1 MSVEER
7 SPGEDSEMKAKQQ
20 KLLKSLEPNSWMCE
34 QESPSSRGNQGHN
47 VLEQATTVETR
58 AAFESQ
64 RNLQE
69 VSPTSSSSLKLQTG
83 AQKIE
88 KEMDMSVDNN
98 PGRDAIGTYISK
110 GVQGVKEDCQR
121 FRLQMKMLK
130 EKAEDTKKRE
140 VEVEG
145 MAKSMKRQLDV
156 VPTNTANK
164 PDNTVQHIN
173 RQRGVTA
180 YIGRWSRL
188 RRGNRCCSHGRHF
201 LWEEAIG
208 RKSRHKKLKTR
219 RIIITSASDSSACT
233 TLSSLPS
240 SPSMDSSQNLH
251 KEATTTLTAAEHCT
265 PLYPVLHH
273 HPLQGISSLCTSTE
287 FDSKQSKD
295 HEFADLS
302 SPNSTVI
309 ILPTPP
315 PHILNYN
322 PQQISPPLGPQCNSQ
337 FKVYCNQYVA
347 RAPLPEST
355 IKCDLADIDNQRLGV
370 IPGGGACAAAVSCIK
385 DDYDEKIAH
394 TQRLMGELK
403 GSMEGFKIR
412 IEVESE
418 GWRTHMEVLK
428 NELES
433 LRREQEYAIEDAKH
447 SIRSEFKGRLGGL
460 MDAAERPSEEKEQVE
475 ALVDERIE
483 KRLSKKDIVMSEMKS
498 NMRLLWTEVESL
510 TKGRDH
516 LQEHVNHL
524 TKVAKIAK
532 ENANREQD
540 ILKSENGFLRRQLQ
554 LFKGNDNQMKSELE
568 RENLW
573 QAVEKLKYE
582 GTDLKLDVKDFKK
595 VEKAV
600 KMELE
605 NVRKLAEK
613 MQEDTEELERERGA
627 SHVVG
632 VQERLQRMEKVESL
646 SHLYLGGLEEVHAD
660 LFNVKLSCHDHIDKL
675 EEQWKQFQEH
685 EHLEKD
691 SSREELGSS
700 VLLDNLMDNM
710 RSEMAEIVETERHI
724 LQQTLERE
732 SGSIHCQLKEACTNN
747 RCEMISMVKA
757 EVQKCLKNSQEKMLA
772 MTHSIKEE
780 VKDLKTELGVAEE
793 GLDDLARALSVV
805 EKHKEV
811 AAMAAAEA
819 TMSSRKASNI
829 LNEMLGSFSI
839 EMANARSNSLQLQEN
854 LAIERDMAA
863 AAAAEA
869 IKVSKEL
876 AKVKESSQIAIAEA
890 QNKNHK
896 LQQFLER
903 ESSKIMTAM
912 SVVHKEKHVASLAA
926 SEAAASA
933 NQAGQVL
940 ADILGSFNSEMAKA
954 QRLSLQ
960 LQDIQ
965 MEDSLNTL
973 SQTVEQIQES
983 QNHLNIE
990 KKQHLIAMQQELERQ
1005 EREWKVELNQLNQ
1018 VMHMLEKSIN
1028 DSVVDQ
1034 SDIVRRIK
1042 KLEDMQIDLVHS
1054 CDEVRTSTCELA
1066 NTAAIWFPK
1075 YEAAACIISELSFKL
1090 EQTDKNIRAIY
1101 CDENLMQQMAQ
1112 VAELKVQGLKDLMA
1126 SSVLAQFGPELHNI
1140 LEQVENDNL
1149 AHCQVVFKQVEFL
1162 ASEKHNDVS
1171 VASTDLSTTESKFD
1185 SKVVILESRIEHVAS
1200 ATFSNFRLLDK
1211 KIVQIMLGLQSAI
1224 SGAAMADSKCGALGV
1239 ELVKVFRMLACC
1251 RSQTSPVQKIK
1262 DSSPAP
1268 SGHTGDHGG
1277 RHYSSTSSRNCKDH
1291 HHDHISCT
1299 NSSSSI
1305 SRSGGD
1311 HASQSRTSNGNKQ
1324 LQPPPPPPPPP
1335 PMGLNVGNAASVA
1348 QAIDRRGIRVGD
1360 QCKLDAILTR
1370 RTESFDIGK
1379 TLTLQQERAGTDEEP
1394 SSASEQGENPT
1405 KQRWTFSEQFLEEI
1419 ENEKSHQ
1426 LQGSHEF
1433 SFIEKYRQ
1441 GAAHESGLNSHL
1453 TIEKTQDLGSSGKDC
1468 HQRTNIHLEAG
1479 NVHVNVSHHSAVG
1492 HQSEKRGD
1500 LIAVQS

>member
-34 QESPSSRGNQGHN
+34 QQSPSSRGNQGHN

-69 VSPTSSSSLKLQTG
+69 VSSTSSSLKLQTG

-98 PGRDAIGTYISK
+98 PGRDAIGTFISK

-121 FRLQMKMLK
+121 FRLQMQMLK

-164 PDNTVQHIN
+164 PDNTVQHTN
-173 RQRGVTA
+173 RWRGVTA
-180 YIGRWSRL
+180 SIGRWSRL
-188 RRGNRCCSHGRHF
+188 RRGNRCCPHGRHF

-233 TLSSLPS
+233 TLSPLPS

-265 PLYPVLHH
+265 PLYPLLHH
-273 HPLQGISSLCTSTE
+273 QPLQGISSLCISTE

-322 PQQISPPLGPQCNSQ
+322 PQQISPPLGPQCNSR

-355 IKCDLADIDNQRLGV
+355 IKCDLADIDNQQLGV

-385 DDYDEKIAH
+385 DAYDEKMAQ

-403 GSMEGFKIR
+403 GSVEGFKIR

-433 LRREQEYAIEDAKH
+433 LRREQEYAIADAKH
-447 SIRSEFKGRLGGL
+447 SICSEFKGRLGSL
-460 MDAAERPSEEKEQVE
+460 MDAAERASEQKEQVE

-595 VEKAV
+595 VEKVV

-613 MQEDTEELERERGA
+613 MQEDTEELERERGT

-632 VQERLQRMEKVESL
+632 IQERLLRMEKVESL

-675 EEQWKQFQEH
+675 EEQWKQFQQH
-685 EHLEKD
+685 EHQEKD

-700 VLLDNLMDNM
+700 VLLDNLMENM

-732 SGSIHCQLKEACTNN
+732 SGSIHSQLKEACTNN

-757 EVQKCLKNSQEKMLA
+757 EVQKCLKNSQERMLA
-772 MTHSIKEE
+772 MTHSIKQE

-876 AKVKESSQIAIAEA
+876 AKVKECSQIAIAEA

-1042 KLEDMQIDLVHS
+1042 KLEGMQIDLVHS

-1075 YEAAACIISELSFKL
+1075 YESAACIISELSFKL
-1090 EQTDKNIRAIY
+1090 EQTDEKIRAIY

-1112 VAELKVQGLKDLMA
+1112 VAELKVQGLKDFMA
-1126 SSVLAQFGPELHNI
+1126 SSVLAQFGPELHSI
-1140 LEQVENDNL
+1140 LKQVENDNL

-1171 VASTDLSTTESKFD
+1171 VASTDLPTTEFKFD

-1251 RSQTSPVQKIK
+1251 RSQSSPVQKIK
-1262 DSSPAP
+1262 DSNPAP
-1268 SGHTGDHGG
+1268 CGHTGDHGG

-1291 HHDHISCT
+1291 HHDRTSCT
-1299 NSSSSI
+1299 HSSSSI
-1305 SRSGGD
+1305 CRSGGD
-1311 HASQSRTSNGNKQ
+1311 HVSPSRTSNGNKQ
-1324 LQPPPPPPPPP
+1324 LPPPPP

-1348 QAIDRRGIRVGD
+1348 QAIDRGGIRAGD

-1394 SSASEQGENPT
+1394 SSASEQGESPT

-1419 ENEKSHQ
+1419 ENEKSCQ

-1492 HQSEKRGD
+1492 HQLEKRGD

>member
-20 KLLKSLEPNSWMCE
+20 KLLKSLEPNLWMCE
-34 QESPSSRGNQGHN
+34 QRSPSSRGNQGHN

-69 VSPTSSSSLKLQTG
+69 VSSTSSSSLELQTG

-121 FRLQMKMLK
+121 FRLQMQMLK

-145 MAKSMKRQLDV
+145 MANSMNRQLDV

-180 YIGRWSRL
+180 FIGRWSRL
-188 RRGNRCCSHGRHF
+188 RRGNRCCPHSRHF

-208 RKSRHKKLKTR
+208 RKSRHKKLKTC
-219 RIIITSASDSSACT
+219 RIILTSASDSFACT
-233 TLSSLPS
+233 PLSSLPS

-265 PLYPVLHH
+265 PLYPLLHH
-273 HPLQGISSLCTSTE
+273 HPLQGISSLCTSTK

-355 IKCDLADIDNQRLGV
+355 IKRDLADIDNQRLGV

-385 DDYDEKIAH
+385 DAYDEKIAH

-403 GSMEGFKIR
+403 GSVEGFKIR

-433 LRREQEYAIEDAKH
+433 LRREQEYAIADAKH
-447 SIRSEFKGRLGGL
+447 SIRSEFEGRLGGL
-460 MDAAERPSEEKEQVE
+460 MDAAERASEEKEQVE

-483 KRLSKKDIVMSEMKS
+483 KRLNKKDIVMSEMKS

-554 LFKGNDNQMKSELE
+554 CFKGNDNQMKSELE

-605 NVRKLAEK
+605 NVRKLAEM
-613 MQEDTEELERERGA
+613 MQEDTEELERERGM
-627 SHVVG
+627 SHVLG
-632 VQERLQRMEKVESL
+632 VQERLLRMENVESL
-646 SHLYLGGLEEVHAD
+646 SHLYPGGLEEVHAD

-675 EEQWKQFQEH
+675 EEQWKQVQQH
-685 EHLEKD
+685 EHQEKD

-700 VLLDNLMDNM
+700 VLLDNLMENM

-747 RCEMISMVKA
+747 RCEMRSMVKA

-772 MTHSIKEE
+772 MTHSIKQE

-819 TMSSRKASNI
+819 TMSSRKASNM

-839 EMANARSNSLQLQEN
+839 EMANARSNSLQLQKN

-876 AKVKESSQIAIAEA
+876 TKVKECSQIAIAEA

-912 SVVHKEKHVASLAA
+912 SVVHKEKHVASIAA

-1034 SDIVRRIK
+1034 SDIVRRMK
-1042 KLEDMQIDLVHS
+1042 KLEGMQIDLVHS

-1075 YEAAACIISELSFKL
+1075 YEAAACIISDLSFKL
-1090 EQTDKNIRAIY
+1090 EQTDEKIRAIY

-1140 LEQVENDNL
+1140 LKQVENDNL

-1171 VASTDLSTTESKFD
+1171 VASTDLPTTESKFD

-1268 SGHTGDHGG
+1268 CGHTGDHVG
-1277 RHYSSTSSRNCKDH
+1277 RHYSPTSSRNCKDH

-1299 NSSSSI
+1299 HSSSSI
-1305 SRSGGD
+1305 CRSGGERV
-1311 HASQSRTSNGNKQ
+1311 SPSRTSNGNKQ
-1324 LQPPPPPPPPP
+1324 LPPPPPPPPPP

-1348 QAIDRRGIRVGD
+1348 QAIDRRGIRAGG
-1360 QCKLDAILTR
+1360 QCKLHATLTR

-1394 SSASEQGENPT
+1394 SSASEQGESPT

-1419 ENEKSHQ
+1419 ENEKSRQ

-1453 TIEKTQDLGSSGKDC
+1453 TIEKTQDLGSSGIDC
-1468 HQRTNIHLEAG
+1468 RQRTNIHLEAG
-1479 NVHVNVSHHSAVG
+1479 NVHVNVSHHSAIG
-1492 HQSEKRGD
+1492 HQLEKRGD